1 MMAFFIFL
9 LILGVL
15 IIAHEFGHFITAKR
29 LGVRVNSF
37 SLGFGQQ
44 IFKKRIKDTEYSIS
58 AIPLGGYVEL
68 AGDNL
73 ENYTGKKDEYLT
85 QSIGRRFQI
94 IFFGPLLNYI
104 LAFLFFWLIFFAGY
118 PNLTTDVGSLV
129 DGLGAKDAGV
139 QVGDKI
145 IAVDGEAVAYWEELQ
160 RVVHTKKAAS
170 LVRLTILRKEKEE
183 TLEVK
188 IQEKQFDDIFGKKQK
203 ISLLGVIP
211 SGEIVKIKHGFFES
225 FLLSAAKTWELTALT
240 YKALWMMI
248 TGKLSLRDSV
258 TGPLGMFYIT
268 SKVSRLGIIAVV
280 HLMAVLSLNLA
291 IFNLLPLPV
300 LDGGH
305 IFLLGIEKI
314 RGKYVSLKT
323 ERIIAKAGFTII
335 IALALLVTFNDLLK
349 FGDRILKFFNR

>member
-1 MMAFFIFL
+1 
-9 LILGVL
+9 
-15 IIAHEFGHFITAKR
+15 
-29 LGVRVNSF
+29 
-37 SLGFGQQ
+37 
-44 IFKKRIKDTEYSIS
+44 
-58 AIPLGGYVEL
+58 
-68 AGDNL
+68 
-73 ENYTGKKDEYLT
+73 
-85 QSIGRRFQI
+85 
-94 IFFGPLLNYI
+94 
-104 LAFLFFWLIFFAGY
+104 
-118 PNLTTDVGSLV
+118 
-129 DGLGAKDAGV
+129 
-139 QVGDKI
+139 
-145 IAVDGEAVAYWEELQ
+145 
-160 RVVHTKKAAS
+160 
-170 LVRLTILRKEKEE
+170 
-183 TLEVK
+183 
-188 IQEKQFDDIFGKKQK
+188 
-203 ISLLGVIP
+203 
-211 SGEIVKIKHGFFES
+211 
-225 FLLSAAKTWELTALT
+225 
-240 YKALWMMI
+240 MMI